1 MKKCRLIGVLLW
13 VMLFVAGCGCSG
25 GDIVSQKETKR
36 KESTGDSWTV
46 MIYMLESGMEEKY
59 GRISEV
65 LGSLSYDLPQNINVV
80 VEVGGCKNG
89 WNTEGIKPDK
99 IQDYAVQKNGI
110 RLISEKGL
118 ENMGK
123 SDTYSSFISRTVK
136 KYPADRYVSVIWGD
150 GGGLING
157 AGRDVLYNN
166 DPLTPDEI
174 ATALKKTETKLDII
188 GFDSGF
194 MSNMETASLLA
205 PYADY
210 MIASQDIMPYNGWDY
225 RGLFKTISETPSLTP
240 ETVGQAVCDGVKEK
254 VSADQEL
261 FLSMSLID
269 LSAMKLVDSE
279 FDGIAGSMVS
289 LCEDIGKLR
298 AMTALINSAPSFGAN
313 SVYEGYSNLVDLDA
327 FMNAVITASQ
337 NGDSDITSA
346 IDRAVIYKVNGEF
359 YESSCGM
366 SVYYPKNRLPQEI
379 NGYKKICKSEKYKE
393 YLDKSTASMSITR
406 RTADYRETEAWKRY
420 SELSDTYMN
429 AEPDLRGGYMLS
441 ASNDNTFI
449 NIGVNLY
456 KYSEED
462 GLYMRLHT
470 DNDVYYSNITNMY
483 ENTLKNS
490 QLKMNGIA
498 VESYLVTSWG
508 DMSIYSIP
516 VIYDERTTNLRVLC
530 EKDED
535 KCTYKVLGIFDG
547 TSDRKY
553 KIPSSGDT
561 ITPIYSIYGG
571 TENQYIE
578 GKELNLVFGG
588 LNIKEKDLDDG
599 EYLIS
604 YITEDLYGK
613 KAESKTTNVKAIKGK
628 MQISK

>member
-1 MKKCRLIGVLLW
+1 MKKCRLAGILLW
-13 VMLFVAGCGCSG
+13 IMLFVAGCGCSG
-25 GDIVSQKETKR
+25 GDIVSEKETKR

-46 MIYMLESGMEEKY
+46 MIYMLESGIEEKY
-59 GRISEV
+59 NRVSEV

-80 VEVGGCKNG
+80 VEVGGCENG
-89 WNTEGIKPDK
+89 WSTDGIKADK
-99 IQDYAVQKNGI
+99 LQDYAVQKNGI
-110 RLISEKGL
+110 RLISERDL

-136 KYPADRYVSVIWGD
+136 KYPADRYISVIWGD
-150 GGGLING
+150 GGGIING

-174 ATALKKTETKLDII
+174 ATALKKAGTKLDII

-194 MSNMETASLLA
+194 MSDMETASLLA

-210 MIASQDIMPYNGWDY
+210 MVASQDFMPFNGWDY
-225 RGLFKTISETPSLTP
+225 RNLFKTISETPSVTP
-240 ETVGQAVCDGVKEK
+240 EAVGQVICDGVGEK
-254 VSADQEL
+254 ASAGQEM
-261 FLSMSLID
+261 FLSMALID
-269 LSAMKLVDSE
+269 LSEMAFVNRE
-279 FDGIAGSMVS
+279 FDATADSMVS
-289 LCEDIGKLR
+289 MCEDIEKLR
-298 AMTALINSAPSFGAN
+298 VMTALIDSAPCFGAN

-327 FMNAVITASQ
+327 FVNAVITASQ
-337 NGDSDITSA
+337 SRDSDITEA
-346 IDRAVIYKVNGEF
+346 IERAVIYKVNGEF
-359 YESSCGM
+359 YESSCGL

-379 NGYKKICKSEKYKE
+379 NRYKKICKSEKYKE
-393 YLDKSTASMSITR
+393 YLDKSTASTSITQ
-406 RTADYRETEAWKRY
+406 RTADYRETEAWKKY
-420 SELSDTYMN
+420 SGISDAYMN

-449 NIGVNLY
+449 NIGVTLY

-470 DNDVYYSNITNMY
+470 DNDVYYSNITNTY

-498 VESYLVTSWG
+498 VESYPVTSWG

-516 VIYDERTTNLRVLC
+516 VIYDERTTNLRILC
-530 EKDED
+530 EKDEN
-535 KCTYKVLGIFDG
+535 KYTYKVLGIFDG

-553 KIPSSGDT
+553 KVPSSGDT

-571 TENQYIE
+571 TQNQYIE

-604 YITEDLYGK
+604 YTTCDLYGK
-613 KAESKTTNVKAIKGK
+613 KTESKTTNVKAIKGK